1 MYKKANEEEE
11 FEKKIKDIEKNGEK
25 EEKKVS
31 NKGNGKGLYVKGLDN
46 LLIKTAKCCN
56 PVPGDEII
64 GYITQGN
71 GISVHRT
78 NCLNVAKLMQ
88 EHNRLIDVYW
98 NDNTTE
104 NYAVEIEVLAVNTSD
119 ILKNIIQ
126 VIEKSKSSLLG
137 VEANVNKLKLAVI
150 KVKIIVKNH
159 EELNKIMNSLKSVEN
174 VLETSR
180 KRG

>member
-1 MYKKANEEEE
+1 
-11 FEKKIKDIEKNGEK
+11 
-25 EEKKVS
+25 
-31 NKGNGKGLYVKGLDN
+31 
-46 LLIKTAKCCN
+46 
-56 PVPGDEII
+56 
-64 GYITQGN
+64 
-71 GISVHRT
+71 
-78 NCLNVAKLMQ
+78 MQ

-126 VIEKSKSSLLG
+126 VIEKSKSLLLG

-174 VLETSR
+174 VLEISR
-180 KRG
+180 KTG

>member
-1 MYKKANEEEE
+1 
-11 FEKKIKDIEKNGEK
+11 
-25 EEKKVS
+25 
-31 NKGNGKGLYVKGLDN
+31 
-46 LLIKTAKCCN
+46 
-56 PVPGDEII
+56 
-64 GYITQGN
+64 
-71 GISVHRT
+71 
-78 NCLNVAKLMQ
+78 MQ

-150 KVKIIVKNH
+150 KVKIIVKNY
-159 EELNKIMNSLKSVEN
+159 EELNKIMNSLKSIEN

>member
-1 MYKKANEEEE
+1 
-11 FEKKIKDIEKNGEK
+11 
-25 EEKKVS
+25 
-31 NKGNGKGLYVKGLDN
+31 
-46 LLIKTAKCCN
+46 
-56 PVPGDEII
+56 
-64 GYITQGN
+64 
-71 GISVHRT
+71 
-78 NCLNVAKLMQ
+78 MQ

-159 EELNKIMNSLKSVEN
+159 EELNKIMNSLKSIEN

>member
-1 MYKKANEEEE
+1 
-11 FEKKIKDIEKNGEK
+11 
-25 EEKKVS
+25 
-31 NKGNGKGLYVKGLDN
+31 
-46 LLIKTAKCCN
+46 
-56 PVPGDEII
+56 
-64 GYITQGN
+64 
-71 GISVHRT
+71 
-78 NCLNVAKLMQ
+78 MQ

-137 VEANVNKLKLAVI
+137 VEANINKLKLAVI

-159 EELNKIMNSLKSVEN
+159 EELNKIMNSLKSIEN
-174 VLETSR
+174 VLEISR

>member
-1 MYKKANEEEE
+1 
-11 FEKKIKDIEKNGEK
+11 
-25 EEKKVS
+25 
-31 NKGNGKGLYVKGLDN
+31 
-46 LLIKTAKCCN
+46 
-56 PVPGDEII
+56 
-64 GYITQGN
+64 
-71 GISVHRT
+71 
-78 NCLNVAKLMQ
+78 MQ

-159 EELNKIMNSLKSVEN
+159 EELNKIINSLKSIEN

>member
-1 MYKKANEEEE
+1 
-11 FEKKIKDIEKNGEK
+11 
-25 EEKKVS
+25 
-31 NKGNGKGLYVKGLDN
+31 
-46 LLIKTAKCCN
+46 
-56 PVPGDEII
+56 
-64 GYITQGN
+64 
-71 GISVHRT
+71 
-78 NCLNVAKLMQ
+78 MQ

-98 NDNTTE
+98 NDNVTE
-104 NYAVEIEVLAVNTSD
+104 NYTVGIEVLAVNTND
-119 ILKNIIQ
+119 VLKNIIQ

>member
-1 MYKKANEEEE
+1 
-11 FEKKIKDIEKNGEK
+11 
-25 EEKKVS
+25 
-31 NKGNGKGLYVKGLDN
+31 
-46 LLIKTAKCCN
+46 
-56 PVPGDEII
+56 
-64 GYITQGN
+64 
-71 GISVHRT
+71 
-78 NCLNVAKLMQ
+78 MQ

-104 NYAVEIEVLAVNTSD
+104 NYAVEIEVLTVNTSD

-174 VLETSR
+174 VLEISR

>member
-1 MYKKANEEEE
+1 
-11 FEKKIKDIEKNGEK
+11 
-25 EEKKVS
+25 
-31 NKGNGKGLYVKGLDN
+31 
-46 LLIKTAKCCN
+46 
-56 PVPGDEII
+56 
-64 GYITQGN
+64 
-71 GISVHRT
+71 
-78 NCLNVAKLMQ
+78 MQ

-159 EELNKIMNSLKSVEN
+159 EELNKIMNSSKSIEN

>member
-1 MYKKANEEEE
+1 
-11 FEKKIKDIEKNGEK
+11 
-25 EEKKVS
+25 
-31 NKGNGKGLYVKGLDN
+31 
-46 LLIKTAKCCN
+46 
-56 PVPGDEII
+56 
-64 GYITQGN
+64 
-71 GISVHRT
+71 
-78 NCLNVAKLMQ
+78 MQ

-159 EELNKIMNSLKSVEN
+159 EELNKIMNSLKSAEN
-174 VLETSR
+174 ILEINR

>member
-1 MYKKANEEEE
+1 
-11 FEKKIKDIEKNGEK
+11 
-25 EEKKVS
+25 
-31 NKGNGKGLYVKGLDN
+31 
-46 LLIKTAKCCN
+46 
-56 PVPGDEII
+56 
-64 GYITQGN
+64 
-71 GISVHRT
+71 
-78 NCLNVAKLMQ
+78 MQ

>member
-1 MYKKANEEEE
+1 
-11 FEKKIKDIEKNGEK
+11 
-25 EEKKVS
+25 
-31 NKGNGKGLYVKGLDN
+31 
-46 LLIKTAKCCN
+46 
-56 PVPGDEII
+56 
-64 GYITQGN
+64 
-71 GISVHRT
+71 
-78 NCLNVAKLMQ
+78 MQ

-137 VEANVNKLKLAVI
+137 VEANVNKAKLAVI
-150 KVKIIVKNH
+150 KVKIVVKDH
-159 EELNKIMNSLKSVEN
+159 EELNKIMNSLKSIEN

>member
-1 MYKKANEEEE
+1 
-11 FEKKIKDIEKNGEK
+11 
-25 EEKKVS
+25 
-31 NKGNGKGLYVKGLDN
+31 
-46 LLIKTAKCCN
+46 
-56 PVPGDEII
+56 
-64 GYITQGN
+64 
-71 GISVHRT
+71 
-78 NCLNVAKLMQ
+78 MQ

-159 EELNKIMNSLKSVEN
+159 E
-174 VLETSR
+174 
-180 KRG
+180 

>member
-1 MYKKANEEEE
+1 
-11 FEKKIKDIEKNGEK
+11 
-25 EEKKVS
+25 
-31 NKGNGKGLYVKGLDN
+31 
-46 LLIKTAKCCN
+46 
-56 PVPGDEII
+56 
-64 GYITQGN
+64 
-71 GISVHRT
+71 
-78 NCLNVAKLMQ
+78 MQ

-150 KVKIIVKNH
+150 KVKIIVKDY
-159 EELNKIMNSLKSVEN
+159 EELNKIMNSLKSIEN

>member
-1 MYKKANEEEE
+1 
-11 FEKKIKDIEKNGEK
+11 
-25 EEKKVS
+25 
-31 NKGNGKGLYVKGLDN
+31 
-46 LLIKTAKCCN
+46 
-56 PVPGDEII
+56 
-64 GYITQGN
+64 
-71 GISVHRT
+71 
-78 NCLNVAKLMQ
+78 MQ

-104 NYAVEIEVLAVNTSD
+104 NYAVEIEVLAVNTRD

-150 KVKIIVKNH
+150 KVKIIVKDY

>member
-1 MYKKANEEEE
+1 
-11 FEKKIKDIEKNGEK
+11 
-25 EEKKVS
+25 
-31 NKGNGKGLYVKGLDN
+31 
-46 LLIKTAKCCN
+46 
-56 PVPGDEII
+56 
-64 GYITQGN
+64 
-71 GISVHRT
+71 
-78 NCLNVAKLMQ
+78 MQ

-137 VEANVNKLKLAVI
+137 VEANVNKLKIAVI

>member
-1 MYKKANEEEE
+1 
-11 FEKKIKDIEKNGEK
+11 
-25 EEKKVS
+25 
-31 NKGNGKGLYVKGLDN
+31 
-46 LLIKTAKCCN
+46 
-56 PVPGDEII
+56 
-64 GYITQGN
+64 
-71 GISVHRT
+71 
-78 NCLNVAKLMQ
+78 MQ

-126 VIEKSKSSLLG
+126 VIEKSKSLLLG

-159 EELNKIMNSLKSVEN
+159 EELNKIMNSLKSIEN

>member
-1 MYKKANEEEE
+1 
-11 FEKKIKDIEKNGEK
+11 
-25 EEKKVS
+25 
-31 NKGNGKGLYVKGLDN
+31 
-46 LLIKTAKCCN
+46 
-56 PVPGDEII
+56 
-64 GYITQGN
+64 
-71 GISVHRT
+71 
-78 NCLNVAKLMQ
+78 MQ

-150 KVKIIVKNH
+150 KVKIVVKDH

>member
-1 MYKKANEEEE
+1 
-11 FEKKIKDIEKNGEK
+11 
-25 EEKKVS
+25 
-31 NKGNGKGLYVKGLDN
+31 
-46 LLIKTAKCCN
+46 
-56 PVPGDEII
+56 
-64 GYITQGN
+64 
-71 GISVHRT
+71 
-78 NCLNVAKLMQ
+78 MQ

-137 VEANVNKLKLAVI
+137 VEANVNKAKLAVI

-159 EELNKIMNSLKSVEN
+159 EELNKIMNSLKSIEN

>member
-1 MYKKANEEEE
+1 
-11 FEKKIKDIEKNGEK
+11 
-25 EEKKVS
+25 
-31 NKGNGKGLYVKGLDN
+31 
-46 LLIKTAKCCN
+46 
-56 PVPGDEII
+56 
-64 GYITQGN
+64 
-71 GISVHRT
+71 
-78 NCLNVAKLMQ
+78 MQ

-119 ILKNIIQ
+119 IFKNIIQ

-159 EELNKIMNSLKSVEN
+159 EELNKIMNSLKSIEN

>member
-1 MYKKANEEEE
+1 
-11 FEKKIKDIEKNGEK
+11 
-25 EEKKVS
+25 
-31 NKGNGKGLYVKGLDN
+31 
-46 LLIKTAKCCN
+46 
-56 PVPGDEII
+56 
-64 GYITQGN
+64 
-71 GISVHRT
+71 
-78 NCLNVAKLMQ
+78 MQ

-98 NDNTTE
+98 SDNTTE
-104 NYAVEIEVLAVNTSD
+104 NYAVEIEVLAVNTRD

>member
-1 MYKKANEEEE
+1 
-11 FEKKIKDIEKNGEK
+11 
-25 EEKKVS
+25 
-31 NKGNGKGLYVKGLDN
+31 
-46 LLIKTAKCCN
+46 
-56 PVPGDEII
+56 
-64 GYITQGN
+64 
-71 GISVHRT
+71 
-78 NCLNVAKLMQ
+78 MQ

-150 KVKIIVKNH
+150 KVKIIVKDY

>member
-1 MYKKANEEEE
+1 M
-11 FEKKIKDIEKNGEK
+11 
-25 EEKKVS
+25 
-31 NKGNGKGLYVKGLDN
+31 
-46 LLIKTAKCCN
+46 
-56 PVPGDEII
+56 
-64 GYITQGN
+64 
-71 GISVHRT
+71 HRT

-159 EELNKIMNSLKSVEN
+159 EELNKIMNSLKSIEN

>member
-1 MYKKANEEEE
+1 
-11 FEKKIKDIEKNGEK
+11 
-25 EEKKVS
+25 
-31 NKGNGKGLYVKGLDN
+31 
-46 LLIKTAKCCN
+46 
-56 PVPGDEII
+56 
-64 GYITQGN
+64 
-71 GISVHRT
+71 
-78 NCLNVAKLMQ
+78 MQ

-159 EELNKIMNSLKSVEN
+159 EELNKIMNSLKSIEN
-174 VLETSR
+174 VLEISR